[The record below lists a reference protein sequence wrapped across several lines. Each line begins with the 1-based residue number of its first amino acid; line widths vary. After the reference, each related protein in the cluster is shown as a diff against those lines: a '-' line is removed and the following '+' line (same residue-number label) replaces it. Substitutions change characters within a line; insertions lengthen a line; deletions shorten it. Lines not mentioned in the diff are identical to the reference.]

1 VKRRLSKRQKKPR
14 LPFSLTKETIVVAA
28 LLLLA
33 FILRVIFLFQTKE
46 IDPLLVGSDMQ
57 TYHTYAIQ
65 ILNGTFPKEPYYYNP
80 LYPYFMS
87 FVYFIFGVN
96 PQAVKIVQSILGVF
110 TCFLVYLIGKKVFGQ
125 KVGLVSLLFST
136 MYGVFLAYEGTIL
149 IETLSCFL
157 ITLSLFLLLNPS
169 FRRLSL
175 AGISLGL
182 ASLTRANA
190 LIFIPFIFCWMMVE
204 VNEPKRRITAK
215 FGLLLLSLFFT
226 ILPVTIRNYIASGK
240 FVLISTNGPI
250 NFWMGNN
257 RYANGQYYTPTLPF
271 QVTHAERIQQEVKEK
286 GNKAYLEDVLDFA
299 RKEPLSYIKL
309 QLKKFLLFFGT
320 DEIANNT
327 SYEWTRSIA
336 SVLRLPFIIDFSIIG
351 PLGLMGLFFSLYK
364 RKFGVWLLILFLF
377 AYSISTTIFLVL
389 SRYQLPVV
397 PVFCVFSGFGLFS
410 IYECLKKKDVRKLTY
425 FLAVLIFFS
434 CLLNA
439 NKGIAFIYPKIFR
452 KGVFLETKEGLF
464 LQDTSDIHRPGK
476 GSGLLDSP
484 RKSLKKELIIDR
496 NPKVFGSAILF
507 IDASII
513 PKKDAM
519 LILKVNGK
527 DFYTDIS
534 HRIHPK
540 EEFIT
545 TRLSFT
551 LESKLLKKGKN
562 LFELKVTD
570 DGYFSVPIDGSF
582 CYKRSFFRDSESG
595 EWKNIDGEYQIS
607 LWLEKI
613 LDKQK

>member
-1 VKRRLSKRQKKPR
+1 MIEGVKSKREE
-14 LPFSLTKETIVVAA
+14 L
-28 LLLLA
+28 
-33 FILRVIFLFQTKE
+33 
-46 IDPLLVGSDMQ
+46 
-57 TYHTYAIQ
+57 
-65 ILNGTFPKEPYYYNP
+65 
-80 LYPYFMS
+80 
-87 FVYFIFGVN
+87 
-96 PQAVKIVQSILGVF
+96 
-110 TCFLVYLIGKKVFGQ
+110 
-125 KVGLVSLLFST
+125 
-136 MYGVFLAYEGTIL
+136 
-149 IETLSCFL
+149 
-157 ITLSLFLLLNPS
+157 
-169 FRRLSL
+169 
-175 AGISLGL
+175 
-182 ASLTRANA
+182 
-190 LIFIPFIFCWMMVE
+190 
-204 VNEPKRRITAK
+204 AK
-215 FGLLLLSLFFT
+215 FGLLILFLSLT
-226 ILPVTIRNYIASGK
+226 ILPVTIRNYMVSGK
-240 FVLISTNGPI
+240 FILISTNGPI

-271 QVTHAERIQQEVKEK
+271 QVTHAERIQKEAKEK
-286 GNKAYLEDVLDFA
+286 GDKAYIEDVLNFA

-336 SVLRLPFIIDFSIIG
+336 SVLRLPFIIDFSIIA
-351 PLGLMGLFFSLYK
+351 PLGLMGCFFSLYK
-364 RKFGVWLLILFLF
+364 RKFGVLLLVFFLF
-377 AYSISTTIFLVL
+377 AYSISTIIFFVL
-389 SRYQLPVV
+389 SRYQLPIA
-397 PVFCVFSGFGLFS
+397 PLLFVFSGFSLLS
-410 IYECLKKKDVRKLTY
+410 IYECLKKKDVRKLTS

-439 NKGIAFIYPKIFR
+439 NKGIALIYPK
-452 KGVFLETKEGLF
+452 VFPHGRCIETKGGLF

-484 RKSLKKELIIDR
+484 KKSLKKELILDKDPEIF
-496 NPKVFGSAILF
+496 NLSILF

-513 PKKDAM
+513 PRKDAM

-527 DFYTDIS
+527 DFYADIS
-534 HRIHPK
+534 QRIHPN

-545 TRLSFT
+545 TRLSFP

-607 LWLEKI
+607 LWL
-613 LDKQK
+613 QKNSP